1 MTLILSALLVAA
13 QLPVASDAN
22 DLEMALVKTLTQK
35 EVKSLL
41 EILTTFTDD
50 IPKDAPPV
58 FDFGQFQSL
67 DGETKAKLLPKLKKR
82 NFTLDSF
89 TESMTALF
97 SAYFTEFP
105 EELDKLLPTLNDP
118 IVVAWCKT
126 PGRSKTDIKKLR
138 KKIRELQDNKGFM
151 LAQLELTT
159 SSANQALV
167 AKLKPTISATLARI
181 KRTFERQ
188 K

>member
-13 QLPVASDAN
+13 QLPAASDDN
-22 DLEMALVKTLTQK
+22 DLEMALVKTLTAA

-41 EILTTFTDD
+41 EILTTLTDD
-50 IPKDAPPV
+50 IPDDAPPV

-67 DGETKAKLLPKLKKR
+67 DGETKAKLLPRLKKR

-105 EELDKLLPTLNDP
+105 EELDKLLPTLKDP

-126 PGRSKTDIKKLR
+126 PGRPKADIKKLR

-181 KRTFERQ
+181 KRTFERR

>member
-1 MTLILSALLVAA
+1 MDHYYSGHHSNAGSNAQPMNEEKLRKAISKKTKWLILNS
-13 QLPVASDAN
+13 PSNPTGASYT
-22 DLEMALVKTLTQK
+22 KT
-35 EVKSLL
+35 E
-41 EILTTFTDD
+41 
-50 IPKDAPPV
+50 
-58 FDFGQFQSL
+58 
-67 DGETKAKLLPKLKKR
+67 
-82 NFTLDSF
+82 
-89 TESMTALF
+89 
-97 SAYFTEFP
+97 
-105 EELDKLLPTLNDP
+105 
-118 IVVAWCKT
+118 
-126 PGRSKTDIKKLR
+126 IKKLR